1 MGMTFKSFILPRNT
15 PAVKEISSIS
25 AKCVAIE
32 LFGSLIILVGIL
44 FRPADLQFFKEIIF
58 DISWPVVGATMNDS
72 KLLSGRKYSI
82 DLLEIVIFA

>member
-1 MGMTFKSFILPRNT
+1 M
-15 PAVKEISSIS
+15 
-25 AKCVAIE
+25 
-32 LFGSLIILVGIL
+32 VGIL